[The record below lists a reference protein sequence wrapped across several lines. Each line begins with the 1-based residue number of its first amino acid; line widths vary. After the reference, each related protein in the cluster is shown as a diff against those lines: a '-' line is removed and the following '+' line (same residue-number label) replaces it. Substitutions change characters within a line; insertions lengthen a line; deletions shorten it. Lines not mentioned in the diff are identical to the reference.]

1 MNLHGTGTVAND
13 AMELAAVQRIFPAF
27 TVVRGGWGQPP
38 SRWSARSADPTLV
51 ESTKAL
57 TGHCLGAAGAIEAAL
72 CWLRLAAGDIAGAAM
87 SNSFAFGGANAS
99 VIFAREET

>member
-1 MNLHGTGTVAND
+1 
-13 AMELAAVQRIFPAF
+13 MELAAVQRIFPAF
-27 TVVRGGWGQPP
+27 TVGRDGWKTTNTQLPTINYQ
-38 SRWSARSADPTLV
+38 RSTLV

-72 CWLRLAAGDIAGAAM
+72 CWLRLAAGDVAGAAM

-99 VIFAREET
+99 VILAREEA